1 MEVQVPMSRKAECKE
16 AYSKQKAVI
25 DDRVLCAGYPE
36 GGKDSCRVIVSL
48 NFIIL
53 KLEIQKLPIFTFFID
68 FRVIR
73 EVH

>member
-1 MEVQVPMSRKAECKE
+1 MEVQVPMSRIAECKQ

-48 NFIIL
+48 NVIIWE
-53 KLEIQKLPIFTFFID
+53 LEIQTFLIFTFFID